1 MSGLPFILTPTGRAR
16 LINPENT
23 GTSGLT
29 ISHVGV
35 SASDAGVVGG
45 VLQGEIKRLD
55 TFAGQVVADD
65 TIHVTIRDDSADVYF
80 LRAFA
85 LYFEDGTLMGWHA
98 QPTVI
103 LEKSAQAML
112 LMSGD
117 IQFQNLDVTTLI
129 FGDSNWTNPVATTTV
144 FGVLRLA
151 TNEAAIAGTSVV
163 DAVTPAGLLAT
174 LNARFGSGAPSD
186 FVKGLLNLATAALFR
201 AAIGLGSASIRN
213 EGANNGLDSDLLDGQ
228 HGAYYRDWGNLTGK
242 PGTFPPSAH
251 GHAWADVSGV
261 PSTATRW
268 PSFAEVTDKP
278 ATYSPSAHIHAAADV
293 TTGVF
298 DVARIPDISQSKVT
312 GLAAALDSKANLA
325 GQPAFTAGI
334 RARNSDNAWGL
345 LAETTTG
352 VARGGLWYEA
362 SGISLVNSVSGFK
375 KLFLG
380 NDGSML
386 YDGQTIWRSGNF
398 DPVSKV
404 SKAGD
409 VMTGDLSIQK
419 GVATLTMISAS
430 GAAAAGRG
438 YRLLSNVAD
447 SVDFGLQFDRWT
459 GSAWQTKALLNTAGF
474 SVNGQMV
481 ATLANGAQ
489 YRATA
494 NGANFFDFGIG
505 ATTTNDPDAYWV
517 NRANGGILIYTNNSP
532 RGKFLAD
539 GVFEWYSSI
548 RTKGAAAG
556 LEIEGRDNSAHIFT
570 CYYQAGSFRLYS
582 TVAASDV
589 FAVTTGGETQ
599 SLAGF
604 RNTSS
609 ERVKDI
615 EGPNPYGL
623 EAVMALRTV
632 VGRYKQAFVA
642 DDARRLFL
650 VAENVA
656 ANIEGPVAAM
666 DGVEFEG
673 EAVLGLDYNQI
684 VPVLVKAIQEQQ
696 GQIDT
701 LRRMLRRSAE
711 DA

>member
-29 ISHVGV
+29 ISHIGV

-65 TIHVTIRDDSADVYF
+65 TIHVTIRDDSADVYS

-98 QPTVI
+98 QPAVI

-163 DAVTPAGLLAT
+163 DAVTPAGLLAA
-174 LNARFGSGAPSD
+174 LNTRLGSGAPSD

-201 AAIGLGSASIRN
+201 AAIGLGSASLRN
-213 EGANNGLDSDLLDGQ
+213 EGANNGLDADLLDGQ

-251 GHAWADVSGV
+251 GHAWADLSGV

-293 TTGVF
+293 TAGVF
-298 DVARIPDISQSKVT
+298 DVARIPDIAQSKVA
-312 GLAAALDSKANLA
+312 GLPAALDAKANLA

-334 RARNSDNAWGL
+334 RARNADNAWGL
-345 LAETTTG
+345 LAETTAG

-375 KLFLG
+375 TLFLG
-380 NDGSML
+380 NDGSLL

-398 DPVSKV
+398 DPASKV

-409 VMTGDLSIQK
+409 AMTGDLSIQK

-474 SVNGQMV
+474 SLNGQLV
-481 ATLANGAQ
+481 VTLANGAQ

-494 NGANFFDFGIG
+494 NGVNFFDFGIG
-505 ATTTNDPDAYWV
+505 AATTDDPDAYLV
-517 NRANGGILIYTNNSP
+517 NRANGAILIYTNNTM
-532 RGKFLAD
+532 RGSFRAD
-539 GVFEWYSSI
+539 GVLDWTGAVYSRHSLVFK
-548 RTKGAAAG
+548 TQGGSADWTWLANTGGAALDLSG
-556 LEIEGRDNSAHIFT
+556 VGPRI
-570 CYYQAGSFRLYS
+570 
-582 TVAASDV
+582 
-589 FAVTTGGETQ
+589 AVTNAGELQ
-599 SLAGF
+599 AAGGF

-609 ERVKDI
+609 RRVKDI

-623 EAVMALRTV
+623 DEVLKLETV
-632 VGRYKQAFVA
+632 VGAYKREFHG
-642 DDARRLFL
+642 DGARRVFL

-656 ANIEGPVAAM
+656 EHIDGPVRRM

-673 EAVLGLDYNQI
+673 EPVLGLDYLQL
-684 VPVLVKAIQEQQ
+684 VPVLIRAVQELSAKV
-696 GQIDT
+696 DT
-701 LRRMLRRSAE
+701 LERHARGGEPGML
-711 DA
+711 

>member
-29 ISHVGV
+29 ISHIGV

-65 TIHVTIRDDSADVYF
+65 TIHVTIRDDSADVYS

-129 FGDSNWTNPVATTTV
+129 FGDSNWTNPVATNTV

-163 DAVTPAGLLAT
+163 DAVTPAGLLAA
-174 LNARFGSGAPSD
+174 LNARLGSGAPSD

-201 AAIGLGSASIRN
+201 AAIGLGSASLRN
-213 EGANNGLDSDLLDGQ
+213 EGASNGLDADLLDGQ
-228 HGAYYRDWGNLTGK
+228 HGTYYRDWSNLTGK

-251 GHAWADVSGV
+251 GHAWADLSGV

-298 DVARIPDISQSKVT
+298 DVARIPDIAQSKVT
-312 GLAAALDSKANLA
+312 GLTAALAALAPKNAPQFSGNVGIGGSPAFPLDVYVGSNRIRFREAGGTAVIDSVNNAGSAFTALNFDSLSLMRQGQPIWDGGNFNPNAKANLSGATFTGAVNITVASDTAQSVWTRSDVGKSAKMAVEGGGIFLGAVSNDDLTFITNNTMRGSFRADGVLDWTGAIYSRHSLVFKTQGGSADWTWFANTGGAALDLS
-325 GQPAFTAGI
+325 
-334 RARNSDNAWGL
+334 
-345 LAETTTG
+345 G
-352 VARGGLWYEA
+352 VG
-362 SGISLVNSVSGFK
+362 
-375 KLFLG
+375 
-380 NDGSML
+380 
-386 YDGQTIWRSGNF
+386 
-398 DPVSKV
+398 
-404 SKAGD
+404 
-409 VMTGDLSIQK
+409 
-419 GVATLTMISAS
+419 
-430 GAAAAGRG
+430 
-438 YRLLSNVAD
+438 
-447 SVDFGLQFDRWT
+447 
-459 GSAWQTKALLNTAGF
+459 
-474 SVNGQMV
+474 
-481 ATLANGAQ
+481 
-489 YRATA
+489 
-494 NGANFFDFGIG
+494 
-505 ATTTNDPDAYWV
+505 
-517 NRANGGILIYTNNSP
+517 P
-532 RGKFLAD
+532 R
-539 GVFEWYSSI
+539 I
-548 RTKGAAAG
+548 
-556 LEIEGRDNSAHIFT
+556 
-570 CYYQAGSFRLYS
+570 
-582 TVAASDV
+582 
-589 FAVTTGGETQ
+589 AVTNAGELQ
-599 SLAGF
+599 AVGGF

-609 ERVKDI
+609 RRVKDI

-623 EAVMALRTV
+623 DEVLKLETV
-632 VGRYKQAFVA
+632 VGSYKKEFNGG
-642 DDARRLFL
+642 DDVRRVFL

-656 ANIEGPVAAM
+656 EHIDGPARPMEGI
-666 DGVEFEG
+666 EFEG
-673 EAVLGLDYNQI
+673 ETVLGLDYQQM
-684 VPVLVKAIQEQQ
+684 VPVLVRAIQEL
-696 GQIDT
+696 T
-701 LRRMLRRSAE
+701 AE
-711 DA
+711 VRALKAGG

>member
-29 ISHVGV
+29 ISHIGV
-35 SASDAGVVGG
+35 SASDAGVIGG

-65 TIHVTIRDDSADVYF
+65 TIHVTIRDDSADVYT

-98 QPTVI
+98 QPAVI

-151 TNEAAIAGTSVV
+151 TNEAALSGVSQV
-163 DAVTPAGLLAT
+163 DAVTPAGLLHV
-174 LNARFGSGAPSD
+174 LNSRFGAGAPSA
-186 FVKGLLNLATAALFR
+186 FVKGLLGMATAALFR
-201 AAIGLGSASIRN
+201 AAIGLGSASLRN
-213 EGANNGLDSDLLDGQ
+213 EGAGNGLDADLLDGQ
-228 HGAYYRDWGNLTGK
+228 HGAYYRDWANLTSK
-242 PGTFPPSAH
+242 PASFPPSAH
-251 GHAWADVSGV
+251 GHAWNEISGV
-261 PSTATRW
+261 PSTAARW
-268 PSFAEVTDKP
+268 PTFAEVTDKP
-278 ATYSPSAHIHAAADV
+278 ASYPPSAHSHAAADV
-293 TTGVF
+293 ISGVF
-298 DVARIPDISQSKVT
+298 DVARIPDLSQAKIT
-312 GLAAALDSKANLA
+312 GLAAALA
-325 GQPAFTAGI
+325 
-334 RARNSDNAWGL
+334 AR
-345 LAETTTG
+345 
-352 VARGGLWYEA
+352 
-362 SGISLVNSVSGFK
+362 
-375 KLFLG
+375 
-380 NDGSML
+380 
-386 YDGQTIWRSGNF
+386 
-398 DPVSKV
+398 V

-409 VMTGDLSIQK
+409 TMLGGLTIDRGVNGPDANREFSAQNGAHYISLHARMNAGSYNPIVQAGDKCIIWTNGAAGTGALTIAPWSDATVGLRLSANGEATLHGDLTVI
-419 GVATLTMISAS
+419 GDVPTAELL
-430 GAAAAGRG
+430 AGNRAFG
-438 YRLLSNVAD
+438 YRILANVANT
-447 SVDFGLQFDRWT
+447 VDYGLQFDRWAGT
-459 GSAWQTKALLNTAGF
+459 QWQTKAMVTAGGF
-474 SVNGQMV
+474 RVEGQMV
-481 ATLANGAQ
+481 ASLANGAQ

-494 NGANFFDFGIG
+494 NGTNFFDFGIG

-582 TVAASDV
+582 TVAAGDV